1 MNKKE
6 KWKCTTVEII
16 QKEKNGIVCV
26 TVKGGIEAELVPE
39 FEKKIKKIVESD
51 KRRLLFD
58 LGALE
63 YLQSS
68 IVRVIL
74 NAAKEINQKSG
85 KIILC
90 SLDGYIKEI
99 FEVNCIQDTI
109 AMADS
114 VESGI
119 KKLLRP
125 LKAA

>member
-1 MNKKE
+1 M
-6 KWKCTTVEII
+6 EII
-16 QKEKNGIVCV
+16 QEEKNGIICV
-26 TVKGGIEAELVPE
+26 TVKGGMKAELVPE
-39 FEKKIKKIVESD
+39 FEKTIKKIVESD

-68 IVRVIL
+68 VLRVIL
-74 NAAKEINQKSG
+74 NATKEINQKSG
-85 KIILC
+85 KVILC
-90 SLDGYIKEI
+90 SLNGYVKEI
-99 FEVNCIQDTI
+99 FEVNSIKDTLAI
-109 AMADS
+109 ADS

>member
-1 MNKKE
+1 
-6 KWKCTTVEII
+6 
-16 QKEKNGIVCV
+16 
-26 TVKGGIEAELVPE
+26 VPE